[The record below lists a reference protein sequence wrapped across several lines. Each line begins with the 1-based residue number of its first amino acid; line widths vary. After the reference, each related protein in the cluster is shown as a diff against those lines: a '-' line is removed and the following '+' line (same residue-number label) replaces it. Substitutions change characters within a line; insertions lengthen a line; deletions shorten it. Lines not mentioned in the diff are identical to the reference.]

1 MEKKNLIV
9 NSKQQNVRGDI
20 CNPCC
25 MDKVL
30 ISKSLLDIIQQ
41 N

>member
-1 MEKKNLIV
+1 MEKNLIL

-20 CNPCC
+20 CNQGC